1 MPEFTYKA
9 VDTKNKEVKGT
20 CQAINLQEA
29 DGAVRQMG
37 LYPVQIT
44 KKVEKKRFLSLSKKI
59 KKRDILSFTIQ
70 LQLMLSAGL
79 PILRAFNNIA
89 AQENNPKFR
98 NIILDIAKR
107 IEAKG
112 SLGES
117 ISAYPQ
123 VFPPF
128 YIGSIRAGES
138 GGHLTEILEEL
149 VVSIEK
155 QEELESSLKQAMIYP
170 MLIMCVMSGVA
181 GFYAF
186 YLMPKLMELVKELGA
201 PLPLLTRVIMA
212 GTGLVRGMW
221 LPFILLFIVGVIGL
235 FIYSRTESG
244 KYSLSFVKLK
254 FPLFG
259 PVVQKTVLAKFSHYL
274 SLLLRTGFG
283 LLPSLDLVKGTIG
296 NASIVRAIETI
307 QERVTRGE
315 SLSDSMRGLP
325 FPPFMVSMV
334 ALGEENGTVDQQLLK
349 VNEYFEKDVERATK
363 RVLTML
369 EPLILIGFGGFAALI
384 LLSTFMPLYKAIGTI
399 K

>member
-1 MPEFTYKA
+1 MAEYTYKA
-9 VDTKNKEVKGT
+9 VDPKNKEVKGA
-20 CQAINLQEA
+20 CQARNLEEA
-29 DGAVRQMG
+29 EGVIRQMG
-37 LYPVQIT
+37 LYPVQVT
-44 KKVEKKRFLSLSKKI
+44 KKVEKKGLSLSKKI
-59 KKRDILSFTIQ
+59 KKRDVLSFTIQ

-79 PILRAFNNIA
+79 PILKAFANISS
-89 AQENNPKFR
+89 QERNPKFR
-98 NIILDIAKR
+98 EVITDIAKR
-107 IEAKG
+107 IESTG

-128 YIGSIRAGES
+128 YIGAIRAGES

-170 MLIMCVMSGVA
+170 MLIMTVMSGVA

-186 YLMPKLMELVKELGA
+186 YLMPKLLELVKELGA
-201 PLPLLTRVIMA
+201 PLPLFTRIVMA
-212 GTGLVRGMW
+212 GTGLVRGLW
-221 LPFILLFIVGVIGL
+221 LPFILLGIVSGIGL

-244 KYSLSFVKLK
+244 KYSLSFAKLK
-254 FPLFG
+254 FPLIG
-259 PVVQKTVLAKFSHYL
+259 QVVQKTVLAKFSHYL
-274 SLLLRTGFG
+274 SLLLKTGFG

-296 NASIVRAIETI
+296 NRSIVRSIEII

-315 SLSDSMRGLP
+315 SLSDSMKGLP

-334 ALGEENGTVDQQLLK
+334 ALGEENGTVDQQLLR
-349 VNEYFEKDVERATK
+349 VHEYFEKDIERTTK
-363 RVLTML
+363 RVLTLL
-369 EPLILIGFGGFAALI
+369 EPLILVGFGGFAALI